1 MKTKFIYLL
10 LCLCAFFWSAC
21 EKHDEAEGILS
32 PIISLEDV
40 RDIYRGQDVVLNEQN
55 LMGAEKII
63 GIVISSPESGNV
75 PSNLVVLQNIRRKQ
89 IRGICLD
96 LGASAASY
104 HLGDSLVINVRGGM
118 LKKVNGSLQ
127 ISGIEDSDIEK
138 VSSDNPRTVQVVSSY
153 TIKLRPD
160 IFESTLVRIRSTT
173 LSPAPIAGET
183 FGGDR
188 YLVNGADSITM
199 HTESSA
205 NFASTQLP
213 GGATVTG
220 VLFLR
225 ESDTIEKQ
233 IQVWPRFIAD
243 ITNQRPPFDPN
254 APVLG
259 KFPVIITGFVNDA
272 KGSDGNYEYFQFMA
286 TETIDFSVTPMSV
299 VTCTNGNSAAPNPGA
314 APGGGWATGGGRT
327 YKFDLTEGVVNKGD
341 FFYVGG
347 SNKRINGANT
357 TNISSAKWIRSINYG
372 SNDGDGF
379 GTKNGGLL
387 PNSGNAGG
395 IALFAGTNVTETSI
409 PVDAVFFGGDG
420 TTTIVDVANAKGYR
434 VPENDHYNPEN
445 AETLE
450 DQPFFYQGSNTYK
463 LPHQNPDNTGVFVK
477 LGGVFNPITK
487 AWVTPRGY
495 VHYLMSATSTLS
507 DIETGGVTV
516 LSEN

>member
-1 MKTKFIYLL
+1 MKTKFICLL
-10 LCLCAFFWSAC
+10 LCLGAFFWSAC

-63 GIVISSPESGNV
+63 GLVISSPESGNV

-96 LGASAASY
+96 LGASAADY

-118 LKKVNGSLQ
+118 LKRVDGSLQ

-138 VSSDNPRTVQVVSSY
+138 VSSNNPRTVQVVSSY
-153 TIKLRPD
+153 TIKQRPS
-160 IFESTLVRIRSTT
+160 IYESTLVSVRSTT

-188 YLVNGADSITM
+188 YMVNGTDSITM

-205 NFASTQLP
+205 AFASTQLP

-243 ITNQRPPFDPN
+243 ITNQKPPFDPN

-259 KFPVIITGFVNDA
+259 KFPVVITGYVNDCLGA
-272 KGSDGNYEYFQFMA
+272 DGNYEYFQFMA
-286 TETIDFSVTPMSV
+286 TETIDFAVTPMAV
-299 VTCTNGNSAAPNPGA
+299 VTCTNAGGATPYPGA

-341 FFYVGG
+341 IFYVGG
-347 SNKRINGANT
+347 SNKRINGPNS
-357 TNISSAKWIRSINYG
+357 TNISSAKWIRSINYVN
-372 SNDGDGF
+372 NDGDGF
-379 GTKNGGLL
+379 GTKSGGLL

-395 IALFAGTNVTETSI
+395 IALFAGTNVTEGSI
-409 PVDAVFFGGDG
+409 PVDAVFFGGTG
-420 TTTIVDVANAKGYR
+420 TTTIVDVANSKGYR
-434 VPENDHYNPEN
+434 VPESDHYNPVHP
-445 AETLE
+445 ETFE
-450 DQPFFYQGSNTYK
+450 DQPFFYQGSNMYVI
-463 LPHQNPDNTGVFVK
+463 PYANPAVQGLFIK
-477 LGGVFNPITK
+477 LGGVLNPVTK
-487 AWVTPRGY
+487 VWTTPRGSTNF
-495 VHYLMSATSTLS
+495 VMSATSTLS